1 MVLLF
6 VLLLSCATTDEC
18 DMATTAVDL
27 AGDGA
32 ISCGATGA
40 AVSEADWNCALD
52 AWSAGDPF
60 LLSYATT
67 GMDSVIEHAWVYEGS
82 RVWMLAQDQYGDGPW
97 DIDGTEC
104 IDPVVETDEELGYDV
119 LGCGSTEPEG
129 NHYQVC
135 GEICEE
141 CGEPDPLPFDP

>member
-1 MVLLF
+1 MQRLRTRLILAFLV
-6 VLLLSCATTDEC
+6 ATILPLA
-18 DMATTAVDL
+18 ATIWITTTLIDR
-27 AGDGA
+27 
-32 ISCGATGA
+32 S
-40 AVSEADWNCALD
+40 
-52 AWSAGDPF
+52 
-60 LLSYATT
+60 LSYATT

-104 IDPVVETDEELGYDV
+104 IDPVVQTDEELGYDV

-135 GEICEE
+135 GEICAE